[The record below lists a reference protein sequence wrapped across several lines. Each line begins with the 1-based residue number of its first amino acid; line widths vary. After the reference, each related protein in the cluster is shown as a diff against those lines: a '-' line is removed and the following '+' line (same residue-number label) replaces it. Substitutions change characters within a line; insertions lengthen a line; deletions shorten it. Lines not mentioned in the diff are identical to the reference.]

1 MYLQRSGSEVQVWTP
16 AKLNLVLEVL
26 GKRMDGFHELVTL
39 MTAVRIFDTLWLVPD
54 EGGRLELT
62 CSWDASVSV
71 SQDASR
77 AGGHESAM
85 GDLPEGTDNIVLRA
99 VQSLRDRAGGT
110 WGARLRL
117 LKRIP
122 SAAGLGG
129 ASSDAA
135 AALVAAN
142 SAWRLGWS
150 PEQLA
155 DVAAELGSDVPFFLG
170 PPAAVCRGRG
180 ELVEP
185 VDGLGKLHFVVVR
198 PPGGLSTPEVYRHCR
213 PAPEDPP
220 LGALL
225 DAVRR
230 GDLQRVGQMLVN
242 RLQEPAE
249 SLSPWVRTLRRE
261 FAKTACVAHQ
271 MTGSG
276 TAYFGI
282 CRHARHARQVAG
294 RLQARKVGR
303 VWCTENVVA

>member
-1 MYLQRSGSEVQVWTP
+1 
-16 AKLNLVLEVL
+16 
-26 GKRMDGFHELVTL
+26 
-39 MTAVRIFDTLWLVPD
+39 
-54 EGGRLELT
+54 
-62 CSWDASVSV
+62 
-71 SQDASR
+71 
-77 AGGHESAM
+77 M

-150 PEQLA
+150 SEQLA

-185 VDGLGKLHFVVVR
+185 VRGLGKLHFVVVR

-213 PAPEDPP
+213 PVPHELP
-220 LGALL
+220 LAGLLEAL
-225 DAVRR
+225 RR
-230 GDLQRVGQMLVN
+230 GDLQRAGRMSVN

-249 SLSPWVRTLRRE
+249 SLSPWVSTLRRE
-261 FAKTACVAHQ
+261 FADTACVAHQ
-271 MTGSG
+271 MSGSG

-282 CRHARHARQVAG
+282 CRHARHARQVAS
-294 RLQARKVGR
+294 RLRARRVGR
-303 VWCTENVVA
+303 VWCTENIVA